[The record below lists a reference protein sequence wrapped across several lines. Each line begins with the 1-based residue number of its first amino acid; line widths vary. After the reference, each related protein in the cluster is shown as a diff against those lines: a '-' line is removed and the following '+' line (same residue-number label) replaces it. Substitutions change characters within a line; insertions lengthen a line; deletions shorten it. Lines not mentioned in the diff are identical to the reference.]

1 MSEKKY
7 TDGMVLGT
15 WFKTSQ
21 SGNKCLAVKC
31 LLADGRTYYRDLV
44 LIEKMN
50 DRNIADVQAFTG
62 VELDFVTQE
71 TLADV
76 KFGARSFT
84 LVEMTGDNG
93 NPLKFI
99 NERRAWP
106 PREERKGGYT
116 KTAQQSANPF

>member
-1 MSEKKY
+1 MDDKKY
-7 TDGMVLGT
+7 TDGMVLST

-21 SGNKCLAVKC
+21 SGNKCLAIKC

-62 VELDFVTQE
+62 VELDFVTEQ

-76 KFGARSFT
+76 HFGAKSFT
-84 LVEMTGDNG
+84 LVEMTGRNG
-93 NPLKFI
+93 NPIEFI
-99 NERRAWP
+99 NERKTWP
-106 PREERKGGYT
+106 PKAERTGSYK
-116 KTAQQSANPF
+116 KSSQQTANPF